1 MASSGYDIHLDV
13 AFDFL
18 ERIDVAGLVARCT
31 ERWWNQT
38 LCRVNDCVVR
48 LGVIQG
54 DFHWHQHDREDEF
67 FLVLEGQLLIDLEG
81 RTVALAPQQGLAV
94 PRGTLHRTRAPQ
106 RTAILMVEG
115 ASVTPTGDGGAG
127 PG

>member
-1 MASSGYDIHLDV
+1 MQPSDYDIRLAV

-18 ERIDVAGLVARCT
+18 DRIDVANLVAGCT

-54 DFHWHQHDREDEF
+54 DFHWHQHDQEDEF
-67 FLVLEGQLLIDLEG
+67 FLVLEGELLIDLED
-81 RTVALAPQQGLAV
+81 RTVALAPQQGFAV
-94 PRGTLHRTRAPQ
+94 PRGVRHRTHAPV

-115 ASVTPTGDGGAG
+115 ATVTPTGDEAAS